1 MDAPASL
8 TLLLLLASPSPVPSP
23 LTAPASPPPAA
34 DASVILFVVDN
45 SASLPPLDPEEKRVV
60 ALEKMFAFLR
70 GEQYRLILFG
80 GRNEV
85 FVDDV
90 SRYRNNGQWTD
101 FFFAFAKAREVTR
114 EYPPKTQFRIILLTD
129 AIVDPDPKDWPDVPA
144 GEDLKAY
151 SVRRTVELVAEMKIP
166 LYVILVGDPPKEG
179 VAAGDRE
186 QSPGLV
192 LDLVR
197 SANGALA
204 APTAQSLASFF
215 GDDGVLLKKFIFRV
229 APHEGL
235 KKVEPIVKRIVAA
248 PRAGVELRFFFL
260 LVFPLLAFLVLLLGL
275 LVRSFPG
282 PGDLEVVELALG
294 APVHLGV
301 DRLHR
306 TESGHWATSGL
317 CLVADARDASATLT
331 YQVAHVEL
339 TGGGLDETGLDPL
352 SRQLLPLD
360 LDELRRALERYAD
373 EGTKEEKIFALNL
386 DYMAKNMNAAEAERI
401 VATHAS
407 GRSRTAAADFLRA
420 KAHLI
425 GNDALRRKLTEP
437 RVLLVTYGRDAQRK
451 ELTPGA
457 LCRIGRYGFLVK
469 DVSRGGRKDARL
481 VLYYDRV
488 PSLLGLKTILPD
500 AFQRLFRMRRS
511 SHRIVT

>member
-1 MDAPASL
+1 MAAPASL
-8 TLLLLLASPSPVPSP
+8 LLLLLASPAPV
-23 LTAPASPPPAA
+23 SPPPAA
-34 DASVILFVVDN
+34 AASPSPTGEPSVILFLVDN
-45 SASLPPLDPEEKRVV
+45 SASLPPLDPEEKRVA
-60 ALEKMFAFLR
+60 ALEKMFGFLR
-70 GEQYRLILFG
+70 GERYRLVLFG

-101 FFFAFAKAREVTR
+101 LFFAFAKARELTR
-114 EYPPKTQFRIILLTD
+114 EYPEKTQFRMILLTD
-129 AIVDPDPKDWPDVPA
+129 AIVDPDPRDWPDVPP

-151 SVRRTVELVAEMKIP
+151 SVRRTIELIAELKTP
-166 LYVILVGDPPKEG
+166 LYVILVGDPPKQG
-179 VAAGDRE
+179 VAPGDRE

-197 SANGALA
+197 AANGVRAD
-204 APTAQSLASFF
+204 PTAQTLASFF

-248 PRAGVELRFFFL
+248 PRAGVELRLFFL
-260 LVFPLLAFLVLLLGL
+260 AVFPLLGFLVLLLGL

-282 PGDLEVVELALG
+282 PGDLEVIELSLA
-294 APVHLGV
+294 APVHIGV

-306 TESGHWATSGL
+306 TADGHWATTGL
-317 CLVADARDASATLT
+317 CLVGDARDAAATFS
-331 YQVAHVEL
+331 YQSAHVEL
-339 TGGGLDETGLDPL
+339 SGAGLDDSGLDPM
-352 SRQLLPLD
+352 SRPLLPLE
-360 LDELRRALERYAD
+360 LDELRRALERQAD

-386 DYMAKNMNAAEAERI
+386 DYMAKNMSASDAERI
-401 VATHAS
+401 LTTHPS
-407 GRSRTAAADFLRA
+407 GRSRIAAPDFLRA
-420 KAHLI
+420 KVHLI
-425 GNDALRRKLTEP
+425 GNDALRRRLTEP
-437 RVLLVTYGRDAQRK
+437 RVHLVTYGRDAQRK
-451 ELTPGA
+451 DLAPGG

-488 PSLLGLKTILPD
+488 PSLLALKTILPD

-511 SHRIVT
+511 SHRVVT

>member
-1 MDAPASL
+1 MEACTSL
-8 TLLLLLASPSPVPSP
+8 ILLLLLAASSPVPSP
-23 LTAPASPPPAA
+23 PAVAPSPAAAA
-34 DASVILFVVDN
+34 DAPLILFLVDN

-60 ALEKMFAFLR
+60 ALEKMFGFLR
-70 GEQYRLILFG
+70 GEKYRLILFG

-101 FFFAFAKAREVTR
+101 FFFAFAKAREITR
-114 EYPPKTQFRIILLTD
+114 EYPEKTPFRMILLTD
-129 AIVDPDPKDWPDVPA
+129 AIVDPDPRDWPDVPP
-144 GEDLKAY
+144 GEGLKAY
-151 SVRRTVELVAEMKIP
+151 SVRRTIELIGEMKIP

-179 VAAGDRE
+179 VVPGDRE

-192 LDLVR
+192 LDMVR
-197 SANGALA
+197 AANGALA
-204 APTAQSLASFF
+204 DPTAQSLASFF

-235 KKVEPIVKRIVAA
+235 KKVEPIVKRIVAP
-248 PRAGVELRFFFL
+248 PRPGVELRFFFL
-260 LVFPLLAFLVLLLGL
+260 AIFPLLAFLVLLLGA

-282 PGDLEVVELALG
+282 PGDLEVIELSLG

-306 TESGHWATSGL
+306 TEGGNWATTGL
-317 CLVADARDASATLT
+317 CLVGDAREASATLT
-331 YQVAHVEL
+331 YQTAHVDL
-339 TGGGLDETGLDPL
+339 AGGGLDDSGLDPL

-360 LDELRRALERYAD
+360 LDELRRVLERYSD

-386 DYMAKNMNAAEAERI
+386 DYMAKNMNASEAERI
-401 VATHAS
+401 VGTHPS
-407 GRSRTAAADFLRA
+407 GRSRMAAADFLRA
-420 KAHLI
+420 KVHLV

-437 RVLLVTYGRDAQRK
+437 RVQLVTYGRDAQRK
-451 ELTPGA
+451 DLAPGA

-469 DVSRGGRKDARL
+469 DVTRGGRRDARL

-488 PSLLGLKTILPD
+488 PSLLALKTILPD

-511 SHRIVT
+511 SHRVVT